1 MVFCIADM
9 KNVPSFNYNPCDVFL
24 QTLRGELLIFPAK
37 NLYCHNRKPKHSLS
51 EGGKH
56 IIMGKTR
63 EFKTEVRQLLKLMI
77 HSLYSNRDIFLRELV
92 ANAADAIDKARFES
106 LTRPELAREWRIRI
120 TADKDK
126 KLLVISDNGIG
137 MNEEEVASN
146 IGTIAK
152 SGTRAFL
159 QALEAQ
165 GDQAANLPELIGQF
179 GVGFYS
185 AFMAA
190 DLVELDTKKS
200 GTDDPAVKWS
210 SDGEGEY
217 TIDAGTRTEPGTT
230 ITLHLKEDAA
240 EYLEF
245 WKVSSIV
252 RKYSDFIEY
261 PVVMPK
267 SVKDK
272 DGKETVTEEVLNS
285 QKAIWR
291 RKPAEVTADEY
302 KSFYSHL
309 SNYGGTEYLKAIHF
323 SAEGSN
329 EFTALLFLPKEAPF
343 NLLMPDLQK
352 KGLQLYV
359 KRVFITDECKE
370 LLPDYLRFVCGVVD
384 SSDLPLNVSREILQ
398 ENPII
403 GRIEKAVT
411 GKILGELKKLLETD
425 RESYEKFFD
434 EFGRILK
441 EGLHTDFANAEKLK
455 DLAMY
460 ESMNTPAGKRITLAE
475 YLAAMPESQENIYFI
490 TGEKRAS
497 VENSPVLEYYRSQG
511 WDVLFMTDPIDDWVM
526 QSMFQYQKKH
536 FKAVDKG
543 DFDEK
548 AGADAVKA
556 AQKKYG
562 KFVDFLKE
570 TLKDSV
576 VEVKFSARLTESP
589 CCLVTEGNSLSPHME
604 RLFRAMHQDI
614 PKSRRILEL
623 NPGHP
628 LIGALAKLAEAGG
641 ESAERAKSYAHIL
654 LDQALLR
661 EGSPL
666 PDTAGFVK
674 AVGELLL
681 ERAERP

>member
-1 MVFCIADM
+1 M
-9 KNVPSFNYNPCDVFL
+9 
-24 QTLRGELLIFPAK
+24 AK
-37 NLYCHNRKPKHSLS
+37 TK
-51 EGGKH
+51 
-56 IIMGKTR
+56 
-63 EFKTEVRQLLKLMI
+63 EFKTEVRQLLQLMI

-106 LTRPELAREWRIRI
+106 LTRPELAREWKIRI
-120 TADKDK
+120 NADKDK
-126 KLLVISDNGIG
+126 NTLVISDNGIG
-137 MNEEEVASN
+137 MTEEEVVDN

-159 QALEAQ
+159 KLIEEQ
-165 GDQAANLPELIGQF
+165 GEKANVPELIGQF

-190 DLVELDTKKS
+190 ELVELETKKS
-200 GTDDPAVKWS
+200 GSDAPSVKWS
-210 SDGEGEY
+210 SDGTGKY
-217 TIDAGTRTEPGTT
+217 TLDAGSRQEPGTT
-230 ITLHLKEDAA
+230 ITLHLKEDAK

-261 PVVMPK
+261 PVVMPR
-267 SVKDK
+267 VTKDK
-272 DGKETVTEEVLNS
+272 DGKETVSEEVLNS

-291 RKPAEVTADEY
+291 RKPSEVTEEEY

-329 EFTALLFLPKEAPF
+329 EFTSLLFIPKEAPF

-359 KRVFITDECKE
+359 KRVFITDECKA

-425 RESYEKFFD
+425 RTSYEKFFG

-441 EGLHTDFANAEKLK
+441 EGLHTDFANGEKLK
-455 DLAMY
+455 DLVMY
-460 ESMNTPAGKRITLAE
+460 ESMNGEPGKRITLAE
-475 YLAAMPESQENIYFI
+475 YVAAMPESQEHIYFI
-490 TGEKRAS
+490 TGEKRDS
-497 VENSPVLEYYRSQG
+497 VANSPVLEYYRSKG

-526 QSMFQYQKKH
+526 QSMFQYQKKP

-543 DFDEK
+543 DFDAKDGE
-548 AGADAVKA
+548 AAVKA
-556 AQKKYG
+556 AQEKYA
-562 KFVDFLKE
+562 KLIEFLKE
-570 TLKDSV
+570 ELKDQV
-576 VEVKFSARLTESP
+576 VEVKFSSRLTESP
-589 CCLVTEGNSLSPHME
+589 CCLVTEGNSLSPHLE

-628 LIGALAKLAEAGG
+628 VIDAVSQLAAAGG
-641 ESAERAKSYAHIL
+641 EAAERAKRYARIL
-654 LDQALLR
+654 LDQALLA

-666 PDTAGFVK
+666 PDTADFIRS
-674 AVGELLL
+674 VGELLL
-681 ERAERP
+681 ERAQNK

>member
-1 MVFCIADM
+1 MA
-9 KNVPSFNYNPCDVFL
+9 
-24 QTLRGELLIFPAK
+24 R
-37 NLYCHNRKPKHSLS
+37 
-51 EGGKH
+51 
-56 IIMGKTR
+56 TR
-63 EFKTEVRQLLKLMI
+63 EFKTEVRQLLQLMI

-106 LTRPELAREWRIRI
+106 LTRPELAREWKIRI

-126 KLLVISDNGIG
+126 NTLTVSDNGIG
-137 MNEEEVASN
+137 MTEEEVVEN

-159 QALEAQ
+159 KLLEEQ
-165 GDQAANLPELIGQF
+165 KETANVPELIGQF

-190 DLVELDTKKS
+190 ELVELETKKS
-200 GTDDPAVKWS
+200 GSDAPAVKWS
-210 SDGEGEY
+210 SDGTGKY
-217 TIDAGTRTEPGTT
+217 TVDAGERQEPGTT
-230 ITLHLKEDAA
+230 ITLHLKEDAK

-245 WKVSSIV
+245 WRVSSIV

-261 PVVMPK
+261 PVVMPRT
-267 SVKDK
+267 VKDK
-272 DGKETVTEEVLNS
+272 DGKETVSEEVLNS

-291 RKPAEVTADEY
+291 RKPSEVTEEEY

-329 EFTALLFLPKEAPF
+329 EFTSLLFIPKEAPF

-359 KRVFITDECKE
+359 KRVFITDECKA

-425 RESYEKFFD
+425 RASYEKFFG

-441 EGLHTDFANAEKLK
+441 EGLHTDFANGEKLK
-455 DLAMY
+455 DLVMY
-460 ESMNTPAGKRITLAE
+460 ESMNSEPGKRITLAE
-475 YLAAMPESQENIYFI
+475 YVAAMPESQEHIYFI
-490 TGEKRAS
+490 TGEKRDS
-497 VENSPVLEYYRSQG
+497 VANSPVLEYYRSKG

-526 QSMFQYQKKH
+526 QSMFQYRKKP

-543 DFDEK
+543 DFDAKDGE
-548 AGADAVKA
+548 AAVKA
-556 AQKKYG
+556 AQEKYA
-562 KFVDFLKE
+562 KLIEFLKE
-570 TLKDSV
+570 ELKEQV
-576 VEVKFSARLTESP
+576 VEVRFSSRLTESP

-623 NPGHP
+623 NPAHP
-628 LIGALAKLAEAGG
+628 VVDAVSQLAAAGG
-641 ESAERAKSYAHIL
+641 DSAERAKKYARIL
-654 LDQALLR
+654 LDQALLA

-666 PDTAGFVK
+666 PDTADFIK
-674 AVGELLL
+674 SVGELLL
-681 ERAERP
+681 DRAQNK